1 MAGLVI
7 FGVEGGRAAAVAAS
21 GLAVADLVSFLRD
34 LTCDRLVR
42 TWIAGWARLR
52 SRVALAKSSAVAG
65 RLSRDV
71 EVASVHDPSAG
82 CSGQGRSLG
91 WMERARALPV
101 RGQGFSHLEQ

>member
-1 MAGLVI
+1 M
-7 FGVEGGRAAAVAAS
+7 
-21 GLAVADLVSFLRD
+21 
-34 LTCDRLVR
+34 R

-52 SRVALAKSSAVAG
+52 SRVALAKSGPVAG

-71 EVASVHDPSAG
+71 EVASVHGPSAC

-101 RGQGFSHLEQ
+101 RAQGFSHLEQQLQRTGKTSLFPAGRADLGDGGGCDA

>member
-1 MAGLVI
+1 M
-7 FGVEGGRAAAVAAS
+7 RPCY
-21 GLAVADLVSFLRD
+21 

-42 TWIAGWARLR
+42 TWIAGWARFR

-65 RLSRDV
+65 RLSRDAG
-71 EVASVHDPSAG
+71 VASVHDPSAG

>member
-1 MAGLVI
+1 MIDRKHPESLKRFIEQLGYVPVLS
-7 FGVEGGRAAAVAAS
+7 E
-21 GLAVADLVSFLRD
+21 D

-42 TWIAGWARLR
+42 TWIAGWARFR

-65 RLSRDV
+65 RLSRDAG
-71 EVASVHDPSAG
+71 VASVHDPSAG